1 MLALVTP
8 GGSSAPTAPPPVRW
22 MSSHSCGAQGPAI
35 VDDCPHRRP
44 IRARHHEE
52 DGLFCLKMAR
62 WSFLFEDGPIA
73 HPGNRR
79 RGPTMVFLMM
89 IIVAIVTMVMMLML
103 MMVVMEMIMLI

>member
-1 MLALVTP
+1 
-8 GGSSAPTAPPPVRW
+8 
-22 MSSHSCGAQGPAI
+22 
-35 VDDCPHRRP
+35 
-44 IRARHHEE
+44 
-52 DGLFCLKMAR
+52 MAR